1 MASKAS
7 LLENRMRMFM
17 VQTKWIRRN
26 REGAMKLHTERIR
39 TIKPGII
46 NNSPFL
52 LRHPLPAKAADLEQ
66 VLSGTAQYLK
76 NYKKEMARDGKKWH
90 PPYSLRKMNQTVR
103 SRDIR
108 KTDMAMAKMIKW
120 IKTDYSMYAPFA
132 KHKYLIKGQA
142 PYKRAPRK
150 PVINKRLARAMKW
163 AMKPKS
169 KKKEVKKPE
178 QKGWFFSSK
187 ETKVEEPPKS
197 ISTVTDV
204 EAGTDPMLN
213 ILKQVQ
219 EAGDPTF

>member
-17 VQTKWIRRN
+17 VQTKWMRRN

-39 TIKPGII
+39 TIKPGVV
-46 NNSPFL
+46 NNTPFL

-66 VLSGTAQYLK
+66 
-76 NYKKEMARDGKKWH
+76 
-90 PPYSLRKMNQTVR
+90 VR

-132 KHKYLIKGQA
+132 KHTYLIKGQA
-142 PYKRAPRK
+142 PYKKAPRK

-169 KKKEVKKPE
+169 KKREVKKPE
-178 QKGWFFSSK
+178 EKGWFFSSK